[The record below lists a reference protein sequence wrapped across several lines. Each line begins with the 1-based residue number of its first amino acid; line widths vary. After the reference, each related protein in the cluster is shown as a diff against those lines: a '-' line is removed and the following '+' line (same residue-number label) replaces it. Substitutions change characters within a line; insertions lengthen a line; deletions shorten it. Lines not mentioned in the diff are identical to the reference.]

1 MSLRT
6 QMSLRLT
13 LASLCATSL
22 LLGGQIAHAQ
32 EETPAAEGEAPLAD
46 EKLTPPVLIND
57 VQPVYPQ
64 AAQDE
69 GIAAEVVLN
78 VDIDAAGQVENATV
92 LQSAEATGYGFD
104 EAAIIAARQ
113 LVFEPAKLGE
123 QAIPVS
129 ISYRFRFVPDVKE
142 EPAVVVP
149 GVEKAP
155 PPQPPPPTGQL
166 SGQLTERGTRLP
178 IIGVRVTIFRG
189 EGDDAEGYETETD
202 KDGAFLFEGLGVGLW
217 RILADPEGYYPVRVE
232 EEVDKDSRTK
242 ASYRIEKRS
251 YNSYDVLVETAEV
264 AREVSQVS
272 ISAKQAERI
281 PGTFGDVLA
290 VVQNFPGVAR
300 TQGAEVVVRGS
311 APEDTRVYIAGIDVP
326 IIYHFGGLRSVLPVG
341 MVERIDF
348 YPGNFSVEYGR
359 ATGGIIDVDLK
370 NLAPKKVGGYA
381 DVSILDTSLYLEVP
395 INEKTAVAIA
405 GRRSYI
411 DVILGPLLPNDGTT
425 FVLPRYY
432 DAQILGSYRPDPAH
446 RLETFFFY
454 SDDKF
459 KVLFDE
465 PVGDDPNSIPI
476 TDVGFTT
483 DFARAIAS
491 HHYVPD
497 KKFSSELKLSVG
509 QDRVNFNVGEELF
522 IRYKSLQAQLRETAK
537 YTLSD
542 KLTLRGGVDYL
553 LTNVD
558 YSLRVPGTLP
568 GEDDD
573 DSDDD
578 GPPIL
583 EQDDFIFAEA
593 KGNMHSTAGFVQ
605 AEYKP
610 IESLL
615 LIPGLRLDHFSRT
628 KNFAFSPRIT
638 ARLELAPKW
647 SIKGGAGVFV
657 QEALFDESDPELG
670 NPDLELEKA
679 MHYSFGAEWRP
690 RDHIKLEVTGFYKTL
705 HDLVVP
711 TDAVAE
717 VDGGSRELRV
727 NNGGAGRV
735 IGLEVSARHELA
747 KGLFGWVAY
756 TLSKA
761 ERRDDGETEYRLFD
775 YDQTHI
781 LTVIGSYKL
790 PRNWEVSS
798 RFRLVSGNLYTPY
811 VGSVYSSDD
820 DRYLGIRGETNSDR
834 VNAFNQIDFRIDKK
848 WVYDT
853 WMLNAYLDIQ
863 NVANRTNPEGISYNF
878 DFSETEVTSGLPI
891 VPVLGLRGEF

>member
-6 QMSLRLT
+6 SLAL
-13 LASLCATSL
+13 LCSSL
-22 LLGGQIAHAQ
+22 LLLISQVSHAQ
-32 EETPAAEGEAPLAD
+32 KAPAPAPTPKPDGEAPAAD
-46 EKLTPPVLIND
+46 EKLTPPVLVKD
-57 VQPVYPQ
+57 VQPIYPQ

-69 GIAAEVVLN
+69 AIAAEVVLN

-92 LQSAEATGYGFD
+92 LQAAAATGYGFD
-104 EAAIIAARQ
+104 EAAIAAAKQ
-113 LVFEPAKLGE
+113 LIFEPAKLGS

-142 EPAVVVP
+142 EPAIVNPDVKEV
-149 GVEKAP
+149 AP
-155 PPQPPPPTGQL
+155 PPPPPPTGQF

-178 IIGVRVTIFRG
+178 IVGVRVTIFRG
-189 EGDDAEGYETETD
+189 EGDDAEGFETESD
-202 KDGAFLFEGLGVGLW
+202 KDGNFLFEGLGVGQW
-217 RILADPEGYYPVRVE
+217 RILADPEGYYPLRVE
-232 EEVDKDSRTK
+232 EGVAENQRTK

-251 YNSYDVLVETAEV
+251 YNSYDVLVETSQV

-272 ISAKQAERI
+272 ISARQAERI

-311 APEDTRVYIAGIDVP
+311 APEDTRVFIEGIDVP

-370 NLAPKKVGGYA
+370 DLAPKKLGGYA
-381 DVSILDTSLYLEVP
+381 DISILDTSLYLEIP
-395 INEKTAVAIA
+395 ITDKASIALA

-411 DVILGPLLPNDGTT
+411 DKILGPLLPDDGTT

-432 DAQILGSYRPDPAH
+432 DAQILANYRPAPAH

-454 SDDKF
+454 SNDKF
-459 KVLFDE
+459 EVLFDE
-465 PVGDDPNSIPI
+465 PRGDNPNSVPI
-476 TDVGFTT
+476 TDVGFSVE
-483 DFARAIAS
+483 FARAIAT
-491 HHYVPD
+491 HHYIPS
-497 KKFSSELKLSVG
+497 KKFSSELKLSLG
-509 QDRVNFNVGEELF
+509 TDSFNFNVGESF
-522 IRYKSLQAQLRETAK
+522 FVNIDYLQLQLRETAK
-537 YTLSD
+537 LTISD
-542 KLTLRGGVDYL
+542 QLTIRGGIDSL
-553 LTNVD
+553 ASNVD
-558 YSLRVPGTLP
+558 YSIRVPLSN
-568 GEDDD
+568 DDD
-573 DSDDD
+573 NND
-578 GPPIL
+578 GPPVL
-583 EQDDFIFAEA
+583 QEDDFAFTESNDNLYSNAA
-593 KGNMHSTAGFVQ
+593 FVQ

-615 LIPGLRLDHFSRT
+615 LIPGVRLDHFSRT
-628 KNFAFSPRIT
+628 HHFAVSPRAT
-638 ARLELAPKW
+638 ARLELDPKW
-647 SIKGGAGVFV
+647 SLKGGVGLFA
-657 QEALFDESDPELG
+657 QEAQYEESDPVLG
-670 NPDLELEKA
+670 NPDLDLEKA
-679 MHYSFGAEWRP
+679 IHYSFGAEWRP
-690 RDHIKLEVTGFYKTL
+690 EKYIKLELTGFYKTL
-705 HDLVVP
+705 YDLVVD
-711 TDAVAE
+711 TDEVAD
-717 VDGGSRELRV
+717 VDGQPKALRF

-747 KGLFGWVAY
+747 KGFFGWIAY

-761 ERRDDGETEYRLFD
+761 ERRDDGETDYRLFD

-811 VGSVYSSDD
+811 VGAVYSSDD
-820 DRYLGIRGETNSDR
+820 DRYLGVRGATNSAR
-834 VNAFNQIDFRIDKK
+834 VGAFNQIDFRIDKK
-848 WVYDT
+848 WIYDT

-863 NVANRTNPEGISYNF
+863 NVANRTNPEGINYNF